1 MAKITDTYV
10 NALLAD
16 ATYAKKLLDGL
27 KGVDLKN
34 ALSERMTPDLAT
46 FIAANFEVAAHKES
60 DDTFG
65 SGFDAT
71 AWRGKAGTAYAG
83 KVYVSMQGTT
93 GLGDFLADL
102 DLSTSGGATAQFVD
116 MVNWWFQIT
125 TAAGQAA
132 RQIILSPT
140 PGKYFQEA
148 AAGVGTGLLLGV
160 SRVELNGH
168 SLGGHLASAFARVFG
183 GSLGIDRV
191 STFNSAGFTPLS
203 ALVFNDLEAVL
214 RTGAGRYLSERQD
227 NYFANHG
234 INVTTNT
241 FFNSQ
246 IGRRVSLFNE
256 NSNLQVPNHF
266 MYKLTD
272 SLALAA
278 AMERLDP
285 SLTASRANALFEAGS
300 NSVAASIEGVMNG
313 LRRLLLDPKM
323 GDLPVGDFI
332 TASNGHEWLCHA

>member
-1 MAKITDTYV
+1 MPTIRDTYI

-16 ATYAKKLLDGL
+16 AAYVDDLADGL
-27 KGVDLKN
+27 KGD
-34 ALSERMTPDLAT
+34 ALRIVLSPRMTPDLAT

-60 DDTFG
+60 NDTFG

-83 KVYVSMQGTT
+83 KVYVSMRGTT
-93 GLGDFLADL
+93 GPGDFLADL

-125 TAAGQAA
+125 TPAGQAA

-140 PGKYFQEA
+140 PRKYFQEA

-160 SRVELNGH
+160 SRVEVNGH

-183 GSLGIDRV
+183 GSSGIDRV

-214 RTGAGRYLSERQD
+214 RTGAGRYL
-227 NYFANHG
+227 
-234 INVTTNT
+234 
-241 FFNSQ
+241 
-246 IGRRVSLFNE
+246 
-256 NSNLQVPNHF
+256 
-266 MYKLTD
+266 
-272 SLALAA
+272 
-278 AMERLDP
+278 
-285 SLTASRANALFEAGS
+285 
-300 NSVAASIEGVMNG
+300 GVMLGASQQVRVEADANPLSNHSVVTLEDALDA
-313 LRRLLLDPKM
+313 LRT
-323 GDLPVGDFI
+323 VFI
-332 TASNGHEWLCHA
+332 GSASNEAVLACAA